1 MDGCYPIFMSS
12 RETGQVRVEKQGLY
26 LRFCCRCRSLADG
39 ISRVVMR
46 WEDREECLGVLAPK
60 DGEFRL
66 ERRIP
71 TKTLP
76 DGVPDFLIRKEGSV
90 EGIFVPICPEEP
102 FAYLHRLKDAYLE
115 RRNGVLGV
123 AFKES
128 RPIGE

>member
-1 MDGCYPIFMSS
+1 MEGCYPIILGS
-12 RETGQVRVEKQGLY
+12 REIGQARVEKEGLY
-26 LRFCCRCRSLADG
+26 LRFSCSCRQIGDG

-46 WEDREECLGVLAPK
+46 WKDREECLGVLAPK
-60 DGEFRL
+60 DGEFWL

-115 RRNGVLGV
+115 RRNGELGL
-123 AFKES
+123 
-128 RPIGE
+128 RLHT